1 MINKQ
6 LLAVILPLVVIV
18 GAVTITRQSRATPNA
33 NQPNQ
38 GPPQNVKQDDI
49 PDRVFYGETL
59 SLLAKLKNVHD
70 YQAQARLSD
79 EEADFLRVTAE
90 QCAERVAKQDEI
102 AQTRII
108 ALQERLKSKPV
119 RSAPP
124 VPAEIS
130 ELQAQRDA
138 IILKCRDV
146 IRAQLGNEK
155 FEQFRVAA
163 KLIVRIQTSRVRK

>member
-1 MINKQ
+1 MNNNQ
-6 LLAVILPLVVIV
+6 LFALILPVVVIV

-33 NQPNQ
+33 YSPNQ
-38 GPPQNVKQDDI
+38 GSPEKVKQDDI
-49 PDRVFYGETL
+49 PDRVFYGETF

-70 YQAQARLSD
+70 YQAQAQLSD
-79 EEADFLRVTAE
+79 EEAEFLRTTAE
-90 QCAERVAKQDEI
+90 QCVESVAKQDEI

-108 ALQERLKSKPV
+108 ALQQRLKSKPV

-124 VPAEIS
+124 VPADIS

-146 IRAQLGNEK
+146 IRARFGNDK
-155 FEQFRVAA
+155 FEQFRLAA
-163 KLIVRIQTSRVRK
+163 KSKVQIQMSRVR